1 MRLRQ
6 RRGTGINRKAI
17 GAAVFAGVLVV
28 GGVTGLQFAS
38 AGEAQRNNA
47 AEIVVVDGQNFDIA
61 GCEQLEI
68 NVGAVICDGQ
78 ELEPEQDLGAAE
90 EAGVAAQAL
99 EDSCDQFALDQQAA
113 QDEAAGNDDQNAEE
127 EADRKSKKVKRAI
140 ADKYLNGMEK
150 AEKAEREKAEKE
162 AAEKEKAEQEKAEQE
177 AAEQDNGEEN
187 ANQEEQDAAVDDAR
201 TALLVACLDLAEAKE
216 AAGEAV
222 DEQDQNAEDQQ
233 NAEDKQNGKDQN
245 ADDKQNADDEQNAE
259 EAEANSHN

>member
-150 AEKAEREKAEKE
+150 AEKAEQEKAEKE
-162 AAEKEKAEQEKAEQE
+162 AAEKEKAEQ
-177 AAEQDNGEEN
+177 
-187 ANQEEQDAAVDDAR
+187 EQDAAVDDAR

-245 ADDKQNADDEQNAE
+245 AEDKQNADDKQNAEDEQNAE